1 MKKNTLLIAV
11 AAIVL
16 AVITAAS
23 VTVAWLTAESNQV
36 TNTFTYGEIAL
47 ELWENPLDSN
57 GNFDA
62 NVKNTT
68 GLTFEKIVPG
78 DVVKKNPTVTV
89 KSGSEKCFVYV
100 LVTNKLISDA
110 ENPTTPVA
118 TLNIGENWKSV
129 QTIGNSVLYR
139 YTTDPQT
146 PGDFL
151 VFDTVTFNTALTLDD
166 VLAMKD
172 NTNNIIIKAYAH
184 QSDNTNMNT
193 ADTAAIAWAT
203 TNAN

>member
-1 MKKNTLLIAV
+1 MKKKTLLIAV
-11 AAIVL
+11 AAIAL

-57 GNFDA
+57 GNFDTS
-62 NVKNTT
+62 VKNET

-89 KSGSEKCFVYV
+89 KEGSEKCFVYV

-110 ENPTTPVA
+110 EKPTAPVA
-118 TLNIGENWKSV
+118 TLSINENWEEV
-129 QTIGNSVLYR
+129 YTTGNSVLYR
-139 YTTDPQT
+139 YTTDPQN
-146 PGDFL
+146 PGDYL
-151 VFDTVTFNTALTLDD
+151 VFETVTFNTALTLDD
-166 VLAMKD
+166 VVAMKD
-172 NTNNIIIKAYAH
+172 NINNIVIKAYAH
-184 QSDNTNMNT
+184 QSDNTNMDT
-193 ADTAAIAWAT
+193 ADTAAIAWAN

>member
-1 MKKNTLLIAV
+1 MKKKTLLIAV
-11 AAIVL
+11 AAIAL

-57 GNFDA
+57 GNFDTS
-62 NVKNTT
+62 VKNNT

-89 KSGSEKCFVYV
+89 KEGSEKCFVYV

-110 ENPTTPVA
+110 EKPTAPVA
-118 TLNIGENWKSV
+118 TLSINENWKEV
-129 QTIGNSVLYR
+129 YTTGNSVLYR
-139 YTTDPQT
+139 YTTDPQN
-146 PGDFL
+146 PGDYL

-166 VLAMKD
+166 VVAMKD
-172 NTNNIIIKAYAH
+172 NTNNIVIKAYAH
-184 QSDNTNMNT
+184 QSDNTNMAT
-193 ADTAAIAWAT
+193 ADTAAIAWAN